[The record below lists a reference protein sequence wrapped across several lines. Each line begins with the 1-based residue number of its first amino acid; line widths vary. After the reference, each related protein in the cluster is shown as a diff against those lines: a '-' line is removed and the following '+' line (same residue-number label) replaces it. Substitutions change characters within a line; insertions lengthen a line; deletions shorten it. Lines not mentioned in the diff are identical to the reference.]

1 MPCRRPRTRCVSSS
15 TPLRWPEYGSPAQ
28 PNQSPAACGGV
39 YHTIQKHTNPAY
51 RPAAC
56 VRGFLYPRRLHA
68 VPGYAI
74 IPLST
79 TISRQGEER
88 YEKTKHSGPAGGA
101 DGAVSG
107 RICGGCYVPAGDH
120 QRTGRGRRQADP
132 ERMAVRYGP
141 HVLLAVCLAG
151 PKGAAELLFIKAG
164 AVLPVPLP
172 QRGGAAVLPHAGQLP
187 VVHHCYDGRGGFPGQ
202 PRGGKA
208 QPQQCP
214 GSGSLWSGAG
224 GGSYF

>member
-1 MPCRRPRTRCVSSS
+1 MPCRRPRTRCASSS

-28 PNQSPAACGGV
+28 PNQSPVACGGD
-39 YHTIQKHTNPAY
+39 HTYKSIPTPAY

-68 VPGYAI
+68 MPGYAI

-101 DGAVSG
+101 GGAVSG

-187 VVHHCYDGRGGFPGQ
+187 VVHHCHDGRGGFPGQ

-214 GSGSLWSGAG
+214 GSGRLWSGAG
-224 GGSYF
+224 GSSYF